1 MTIPAKEEDR
11 SAQDWGGRA
20 RAANDGTRSNWRKL
34 TMRRAQAD
42 MPGRGK
48 ATPARQTWAE
58 ERKKA
63 LSGANAFRPRTFDF
77 RGKSLF
83 ARFDFL
89 RVREMHTAH

>member
-48 ATPARQTWAE
+48 AIRRLVELGLKNGRRRYLGQT
-58 ERKKA
+58 
-63 LSGANAFRPRTFDF
+63 LSG
-77 RGKSLF
+77 
-83 ARFDFL
+83 
-89 RVREMHTAH
+89 RVL